1 MALTPST
8 MLPLGTI
15 APEFELLDV
24 VSNKSIKLQE
34 IAKDMRA
41 TVVMFICNHC
51 PYVIHV
57 NDELIRVANDYMNK
71 GVAFIAISSNDD
83 VKYPQDGSEMMK
95 ENADKLGYPFPYLF
109 DKDQEVA
116 RAYDAACTP
125 DLYLFDQNLA
135 LVYRGRLDES
145 KPNNGVPLTGKDLRN
160 ALDSVL
166 SGNPVP
172 EIQYPSMG
180 CNIKWKS

>member
-24 VSNKSIKLQE
+24 VSDKIINLKQ
-34 IAKDMRA
+34 IAQDKRA
-41 TVVMFICNHC
+41 IVVMFICNHC

-71 GVAFIAISSNDD
+71 GVAFVAISSNDD
-83 VKYPQDGSEMMK
+83 VKYPQDGPKEMK
-95 ENADKLGYPFPYLF
+95 RNAENLNYPFPYLF
-109 DKDQEVA
+109 DEDQQVA

-125 DLYLFDQNLA
+125 DIYLFDQILS
-135 LVYRGRLDES
+135 LVYRGRLDDS
-145 KPNNGVPLTGKDLRN
+145 KPSNGIPLTGADLRN

-166 SGNPVP
+166 SENPVP

-180 CNIKWKS
+180 CNIKWKT